1 MAHEGGIKKWLLRN
15 QLTIDNERRRVDM
28 SSKLLVIIATGE
40 NEKALTG
47 LMYASRTLSEGWM
60 DKVKVIF
67 FGPSERL
74 LVKDKRIAQAAKEI
88 SDVEKPI
95 ACKFISDREGI
106 SEKIEDCGVKV
117 DYVGTIISELIKD
130 GYVPMVF

>member
-1 MAHEGGIKKWLLRN
+1 
-15 QLTIDNERRRVDM
+15 M

-60 DKVKVIF
+60 DEVKVVF

-74 LVKDKRIAQAAKEI
+74 LVEDEVIAKTVKELGA
-88 SDVEKPI
+88 VETPI
-95 ACKFISDREGI
+95 ACKFISDRDGI
-106 SEKIEDCGVKV
+106 SEKIEALGVNV
-117 DYVGTIISELIKD
+117 DYVGTINSDFIKD

>member
-1 MAHEGGIKKWLLRN
+1 
-15 QLTIDNERRRVDM
+15 M

-60 DKVKVIF
+60 DEVKVVF

-74 LVKDKRIAQAAKEI
+74 LVEDDFIAKTAKEL
-88 SDVEKPI
+88 SAVEKPI
-95 ACKFISDREGI
+95 ACKFISDRDGI
-106 SEKIEDCGVKV
+106 SEKIEALGVNV
-117 DYVGTIISELIKD
+117 DYVGTIISDFIKD

>member
-1 MAHEGGIKKWLLRN
+1 
-15 QLTIDNERRRVDM
+15 M

-47 LMYASRTLSEGWM
+47 LMYAGRTLSEGWM

-74 LVKDKRIAQAAKEI
+74 LVEDKQIAQAAKEM
-88 SDVEKPI
+88 SNVEKPI
-95 ACKFISDREGI
+95 ACKFISDRDGI
-106 SEKIEDCGVKV
+106 SEQIEDCGVKV
-117 DYVGTIISELIKD
+117 DYVGTIISDLIKD

>member
-1 MAHEGGIKKWLLRN
+1 
-15 QLTIDNERRRVDM
+15 M

-47 LMYASRTLSEGWM
+47 LMYASRTLAEGWM
-60 DKVKVIF
+60 DEVKVVF

-74 LVKDKRIAQAAKEI
+74 LVEDEMIAKTAKEI
-88 SDVEKPI
+88 GAVEKPI

-106 SEKIEDCGVKV
+106 SEKIEDLGLKV
-117 DYVGTIISELIKD
+117 EYVGTIISDFLKD
-130 GYVPMVF
+130 GYIPMVF

>member
-1 MAHEGGIKKWLLRN
+1 
-15 QLTIDNERRRVDM
+15 M

-47 LMYASRTLSEGWM
+47 LMYASRTLAEGWM
-60 DKVKVIF
+60 DQVKVIF

-74 LVKDKRIAQAAKEI
+74 LVEDEMIAKTAKEI
-88 SDVEKPI
+88 GAVEKTI
-95 ACKFISDREGI
+95 ACKFISDRDGI
-106 SEKIEDCGVKV
+106 SEKIQDLGLKV
-117 DYVGTIISELIKD
+117 EYVGTIISDLLKD

>member
-1 MAHEGGIKKWLLRN
+1 
-15 QLTIDNERRRVDM
+15 M

-47 LMYASRTLSEGWM
+47 LMYAHRTLSEGWM
-60 DKVKVIF
+60 DAVKVIF

-74 LVKDKRIAQAAKEI
+74 LVQDELIAKTAKEI
-88 SDVEKPI
+88 GAIEKPI

-106 SEKIEDCGVKV
+106 SEKIEELGVKV
-117 DYVGTIISELIKD
+117 DYVGIIISNFLKD

>member
-1 MAHEGGIKKWLLRN
+1 MR
-15 QLTIDNERRRVDM
+15 
-28 SSKLLVIIATGE
+28 SKLLVIIATGE

-47 LMYASRTLSEGWM
+47 LMYASRTLTEGWM

-74 LVKDKRIAQAAKEI
+74 LVEDERIAQAAKKI
-88 SDVEKPI
+88 GGIEKPI
-95 ACKFISDREGI
+95 ACKLISDRDGI
-106 SEKIEDCGVKV
+106 TEKIEDCGVKV

>member
-1 MAHEGGIKKWLLRN
+1 
-15 QLTIDNERRRVDM
+15 M

-47 LMYASRTLSEGWM
+47 LMYASRTIAEGWM

-74 LVKDKRIAQAAKEI
+74 LVEDERIAQAAKTI
-88 SDVEKPI
+88 AGVEKPI
-95 ACKFISDREGI
+95 ACKFISDRDGI
-106 SEKIEDCGVKV
+106 SDKIEDCGVKV
-117 DYVGTIISELIKD
+117 DYVGTIISGLIKA
-130 GYVPMVF
+130 GYVPMAF

>member
-1 MAHEGGIKKWLLRN
+1 
-15 QLTIDNERRRVDM
+15 M

-40 NEKALTG
+40 KEKALTG

-74 LVKDKRIAQAAKEI
+74 LVEDEYIAQTAKEI
-88 SDVEKPI
+88 CAVEKPI
-95 ACKFISDREGI
+95 ACKFISDRDGI
-106 SEKIEDCGVKV
+106 SVKIQDLGLKV
-117 DYVGTIISELIKD
+117 DYVGTIISDLIKD
-130 GYVPMVF
+130 GYIPMVF

>member
-1 MAHEGGIKKWLLRN
+1 
-15 QLTIDNERRRVDM
+15 M

-40 NEKALTG
+40 KEKALTG

-74 LVKDKRIAQAAKEI
+74 LVEDEYIAKSAKEI
-88 SDVEKPI
+88 CAVEKSI
-95 ACKFISDREGI
+95 ACKFISDRDGI
-106 SEKIEDCGVKV
+106 SEKIEDLGLEV
-117 DYVGTIISELIKD
+117 DYVGTIISDLIKD

>member
-1 MAHEGGIKKWLLRN
+1 
-15 QLTIDNERRRVDM
+15 M

-47 LMYASRTLSEGWM
+47 LMYAQRTMSEGWM
-60 DKVKVIF
+60 DEVRVIF

-74 LVKDKRIAQAAKEI
+74 LVEDERIAQVAKEMGA
-88 SDVEKPI
+88 VEKPI
-95 ACKFISDREGI
+95 ACKFISDRDGI
-106 SEKIEDCGVKV
+106 SEKIEGLGVKV
-117 DYVGTIISELIKD
+117 DYVGTIISDFIKE

>member
-1 MAHEGGIKKWLLRN
+1 
-15 QLTIDNERRRVDM
+15 M

-60 DKVKVIF
+60 DEVKVVF

-74 LVKDKRIAQAAKEI
+74 LVEDQLIAKTAKEL
-88 SDVEKPI
+88 SSVEKPI
-95 ACKFISDREGI
+95 ACKFISDRDGT
-106 SEKIEDCGVKV
+106 SEKIEALGVKV
-117 DYVGTIISELIKD
+117 DYVGTIISDFIKD